1 MQKRYICLI
10 FLLAAFVVFGQ
21 GCKTTVVGPEGQTS
35 AVYSFG
41 TLSAEEPNGLDS
53 VYQATINALTELELS
68 ISQKLKDELTAKV
81 IARDAQDTKITV
93 DLVSITKDSTKMKIR
108 AGSFTRASRIYQMI
122 HESLQK

>member
-1 MQKRYICLI
+1 MQRRHIYLM

-35 AVYSFG
+35 AVYSMG
-41 TLSAEEPNGLDS
+41 TLSAEEPSGIDS

-81 IARDAQDTKITV
+81 IARDAEDKKVTV
-93 DLVSITKDSTKMKIR
+93 ELASVAKDSTKMKIR
-108 AGSFTRASRIYQMI
+108 AGSFSRASRIYQMI